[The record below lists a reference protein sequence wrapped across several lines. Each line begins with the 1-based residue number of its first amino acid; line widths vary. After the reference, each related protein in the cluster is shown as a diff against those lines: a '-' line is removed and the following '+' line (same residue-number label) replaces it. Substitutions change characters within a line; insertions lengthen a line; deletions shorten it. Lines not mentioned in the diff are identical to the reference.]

1 MHSPR
6 SPAQSVCPRAC
17 ADAAV
22 FAGLVWSGSNHEVAE
37 VELKRCRRGQRGL
50 TPLPTSAPGLELAPG
65 MAYATTG
72 LTPAT
77 FAPGLG
83 SPAHIG
89 TRTGLTPATRPGSPR
104 PLHRA
109 LLRRHGAA
117 APLPPIPL
125 QHAMVRHNIRRR
137 RSRPGHCEYPL
148 AGGRPPTESQ
158 TTGFISQ
165 TRPQRA
171 PGLLRPGGSAALPS
185 PDGRIEAT
193 ASGRPPAEQRTH
205 RGVGRR
211 GAGCMSTCCGS
222 GLSPYSSTQA
232 RVVSLSNARAAR
244 VCARR
249 CADRR
254 FTFRQRSIRASD

>member
-37 VELKRCRRGQRGL
+37 VELKRCRRGRRGL

-72 LTPAT
+72 LTPAL

-83 SPAHIG
+83 SPAQIG
-89 TRTGLTPATRPGSPR
+89 TRTGLTPATSAPRPRSPR
-104 PLHRA
+104 PLPRA
-109 LLRRHGAA
+109 LLRRHGAT
-117 APLPPIPL
+117 APPPPIPL
-125 QHAMVRHNIRRR
+125 QHAMVRHNMRRR
-137 RSRPGHCEYPL
+137 RSR
-148 AGGRPPTESQ
+148 
-158 TTGFISQ
+158 
-165 TRPQRA
+165 
-171 PGLLRPGGSAALPS
+171 
-185 PDGRIEAT
+185 DT
-193 ASGRPPAEQRTH
+193 ASIHSQVGDRPRSRRPPASFRKQDRNVRLLAASRGQRSAAQPGRPHRSDGLGPVRSGAAH
-205 RGVGRR
+205 RGRGRR

-249 CADRR
+249 GADRR